1 MKQRN
6 QGKRFEKEQLLT
18 WPESA
23 REKDDALGLL
33 DGAVKGATGH
43 LLKVQFE
50 WGE

>member
-33 DGAVKGATGH
+33 DGAVKGGH
-43 LLKVQFE
+43 WSPLEGAV
-50 WGE
+50 